1 MLNEGRRKQYVEV
14 LATHYIDGT
23 VRPQSIVFA
32 AGDIFD
38 IEEVKGKPCRV
49 KDGISH
55 EMAIQYTVVI
65 HGKETQL
72 FEDCGRW
79 FVRMK
84 N

>member
-55 EMAIQYTVVI
+55 DKPAVLRQLRCAIPQGNME
-65 HGKETQL
+65 HS
-72 FEDCGRW
+72 R
-79 FVRMK
+79 
-84 N
+84 

>member
-1 MLNEGRRKQYVEV
+1 MLNEGRRKQYVKV

-38 IEEVKGKPCRV
+38 IDEVKGKPCRI
-49 KDGISH
+49 KDSISH
-55 EMAIQYTVVI
+55 EMAMQYTVVI
-65 HGKETQL
+65 RGKETFL

-79 FVRMK
+79 FVKMK
-84 N
+84 M